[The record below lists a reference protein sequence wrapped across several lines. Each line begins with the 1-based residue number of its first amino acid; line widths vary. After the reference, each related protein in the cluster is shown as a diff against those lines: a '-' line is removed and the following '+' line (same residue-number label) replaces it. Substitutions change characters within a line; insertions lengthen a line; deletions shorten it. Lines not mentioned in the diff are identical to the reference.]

1 MTNDVVYALRSLK
14 SRPLVTIVALL
25 SLALGIG
32 VNTAI
37 FSVFDRLLLQR
48 LPVPAPNE
56 IVNVASPGP
65 RPGSRSTGDAGD
77 IDEIFSYPLFRDIER
92 LSVDTLQIAAHRDF
106 RANLAYRGQTSDAD
120 GVLVSGQYFAALR
133 LRPALGRLLGAND
146 DRVAG
151 AHPVVVLNHGYWSS
165 RFGADPSVVDDT
177 LIVNGEPMTIVGVAP
192 SGFSGNTTLDH
203 PQVFVPLAMAQ
214 VAFRDPQWNGTTARN
229 NHWLYLFA
237 RLRSGLSRD
246 QAEAL
251 INVPFAALIK
261 DVEYPAAR
269 SGIGSDRDRELFQQ
283 RRLSLRDGSHGRDA
297 NRGETQVIL
306 LLMFT
311 ITGFV
316 LAIACANV
324 ANLLLARVADRSTE
338 MFVRLSL
345 GASSSRLIRLLLVES
360 LVLGVLGAAGAL
372 TVARMTLSSL
382 AATMPAEDMTM
393 LAFEIDWTV
402 LSFAMVLGVGTSVVF
417 GLFPAVHGVRAAVGA
432 GLQASSTRMAGSRA
446 ANRFRASL
454 ATSQVALATALLAT
468 AGLFVVSLVNLAR
481 TELGIRQEGLVTFRV
496 SPYLN
501 GYSRERAQALF
512 DRVEEELQAVPGVVA
527 VTTSTVPL
535 LAGSN
540 WQNNITVEGFDAG
553 PDADT
558 VVSVARVGLDYFR
571 TMGIPMLTGRE
582 FTSADT
588 EGAPRVAVVN
598 EAFGRKFNLWANVIG
613 KRLAMG
619 AGGKRPLDIEIVGL
633 VRDAKYSD
641 AREPAPPQLV
651 MSYRQPDAPDRQ
663 ATVGPLTFYVRTTS
677 DIGGLLAAIPSLVKR
692 HDANLPVVNLRSM
705 EDQIWDNTTPQRVLG
720 TLSSSFA
727 GVAILLAA
735 IGLYAVLS
743 YGVAQR
749 LREIGIRMALGA
761 QPRDVRSLVLR
772 QVVRITAIGGVVGA
786 ALALGLGQ
794 LGEALF
800 FGVEGYNAAIV
811 VAAVLLVGAV
821 AAAAGALPA
830 RRATAVS
837 PIEALRM
844 E

>member
-1 MTNDVVYALRSLK
+1 MMNDLIYALRSLK
-14 SRPLVTIVALL
+14 RRPLVTTVAVL

-37 FSVFDRLLLQR
+37 FSVFDRLLLKR
-48 LPVPAPNE
+48 LPVPAPHE
-56 IVNVASPGP
+56 IVNVSSPGP

-77 IDEIFSYPLFRDIER
+77 IDEIFSYPLFRDIEG
-92 LSVDTLQIAAHRDF
+92 LTGDTLQLAAHRDF
-106 RANLAYRGQTSDAD
+106 GANLAYRGQTSNAS
-120 GVLVSGQYFAALR
+120 GVLVSGQYFPALR
-133 LRPALGRLLGAND
+133 LRPALGRLLGPDD
-146 DRVAG
+146 DRVTG
-151 AHPVVVLNHGYWSS
+151 AHPVVVLTHSYWTT
-165 RFGADPSVVDDT
+165 RFGSDPSVIDGT
-177 LIVNGEPMTIVGVAP
+177 LVVNGEPMTIVGVAP
-192 SGFSGNTTLDH
+192 QGFSGNTTLDR
-203 PQVFVPLAMAQ
+203 PDVFIPLAMAAT
-214 VAFRDPQWNGTTARN
+214 AFRDPQWNGLTARN

-237 RLRSGLSRD
+237 RLRSGLSSE
-246 QAEAL
+246 QAEAV

-261 DVEYPAAR
+261 DVEYPAQR
-269 SGIGSDRDRELFQQ
+269 SGMGDRDREQFQQ
-283 RRLSLRDGSHGRDA
+283 RRLFLEDGSHGRDA
-297 NRGETQVIL
+297 NRAETRVIL

-338 MFVRLSL
+338 MAVRLSL
-345 GASSSRLIRLLLVES
+345 GASPSRLVRLLLVES
-360 LVLGVLGAAGAL
+360 IVLGVLGAVGAL
-372 TVARMTLSSL
+372 TVARMTLSGL

-402 LSFAMVLGVGTSVVF
+402 LAFALVVGIGTSVLF
-417 GLFPAVHGVRAAVGA
+417 GLFPAVHGVRSALGA
-432 GLQASSTRMAGSRA
+432 GLQASSTRLAGSRA

-481 TELGIRQEGLVTFRV
+481 TELGIRQEGLVTFRL

-501 GYSRERAQALF
+501 GYPRERAQALF
-512 DRVEEELQAVPGVVA
+512 DRVEEELEGIPGVIA
-527 VTTSTVPL
+527 VTSSTIPL
-535 LAGSN
+535 LANSN
-540 WQNNITVEGFDAG
+540 WQNNITVEGFEAG
-553 PDADT
+553 PDTDSS
-558 VVSVARVGLDYFR
+558 VSVARVGLDYFR
-571 TMGIPMLTGRE
+571 TMGIPILTGRE
-582 FTSADT
+582 FMSTDI

-598 EAFGRKFNLWANVIG
+598 EAFGRKFNFGANVIG
-613 KRLAMG
+613 KRLALG
-619 AGGKRPLDIEIVGL
+619 AGGNRPLDIEIVGL

-663 ATVGPLTFYVRTTS
+663 ATVGPLTFYARTTS
-677 DIGGLLAAIPSLVKR
+677 DTAALLAAIPSLVGR

-705 EDQIWDNTTPQRVLG
+705 DDQIWDNTTPQRVLG
-720 TLSSSFA
+720 TLSTSFA
-727 GVAILLAA
+727 GIATLLAA

-761 QPRDVRSLVLR
+761 QPRDVRSLVLT
-772 QVVRITAIGGVVGA
+772 QVVRMTVIGGITGA
-786 ALALGLGQ
+786 ALAFGLGR

-800 FGVEGYNAAIV
+800 FGVQGYDAAIV
-811 VAAVLLVGAV
+811 GGAVLLVAMV
-821 AAAAGALPA
+821 AAAAGAVPA
-830 RRATAVS
+830 RRATAVN
-837 PIEALRM
+837 PIEALRS